1 MKRETQ
7 NRINMFYLK
16 DLLIKD
22 RVLQNSAR
30 HSQSAASYGQSDAL
44 QEKLDALARIKKHSN
59 MVVF

>member
-1 MKRETQ
+1 
-7 NRINMFYLK
+7 MFYLK

-22 RVLQNSAR
+22 RALQNSAR